1 VNASLVKDTN
11 MKMIVNPRGS
21 CRRCNFGLE
30 IEEGK
35 TSKEAALITGI
46 NVRTAQHYVKK
57 YNADEERRLPCRHRK
72 TNVGND
78 DKPTAALSPFLID
91 YIDKYPT
98 SVLADNR

>member
-1 VNASLVKDTN
+1 
-11 MKMIVNPRGS
+11 MKRIIKPRGS
-21 CRRCNFGLE
+21 CRRCNFDQIEKLFDLV

-35 TSKEAALITGI
+35 TTKEATLITGI

-57 YNADEERRLPCRHRK
+57 YNEDEERCLPCRHRK
-72 TNVGND
+72 TKVGND
-78 DKPTAALSPFLID
+78 GKLTAALSPFLID